1 MIKKLLLF
9 LFFFN
14 IFSFAEDFST
24 FENRQKILQKIR
36 TIIVQEE
43 SIARAYESYLL
54 KNLKIPTFSDL
65 TTSDYLGIETK
76 FLKDFD
82 TTNFNSFT
90 LNDLTLNYAFKST
103 DIKNDEDLKKLY
115 ESDTF
120 RNRTYFQNNL
130 IYFTFENEFAKHIYF
145 LIKRQNSPILDCTK
159 NVSSKRY
166 CTKDNH
172 IYIYSDDTK
181 SVLLMYYHKEKYK
194 TGPFII
200 TNNTTLYSNMEF
212 STIPKAIV
220 LYDTDGKKYIKTT
233 SEIKALK

>member
-1 MIKKLLLF
+1 MKKLF
-9 LFFFN
+9 LFFIFFN

-36 TIIVQEE
+36 TVIVQEE
-43 SIARAYESYLL
+43 SIARAYENFLL
-54 KNLKIPTFSDL
+54 KNYKIPTFLDL
-65 TTSDYLGIETK
+65 ITADYLGAN
-76 FLKDFD
+76 FLDNFD

-90 LNDLTLNYAFKST
+90 LNNLTLSYAFKST

-115 ESDTF
+115 ESDIF

-145 LIKRQNSPILDCTK
+145 LIKRQNSPILDCT
-159 NVSSKRY
+159 NISSKRY
-166 CTKDNH
+166 CTKNNH
-172 IYIYSDDTK
+172 IYIYSDDAK
-181 SVLLMYYHKEKYK
+181 SALLMYYHKDKYK

-200 TNNTTLYSNMEF
+200 TNNTTLYSNIEF

-233 SEIKALK
+233 TEIKALK

>member
-145 LIKRQNSPILDCTK
+145 LIKRQNSPILDCT